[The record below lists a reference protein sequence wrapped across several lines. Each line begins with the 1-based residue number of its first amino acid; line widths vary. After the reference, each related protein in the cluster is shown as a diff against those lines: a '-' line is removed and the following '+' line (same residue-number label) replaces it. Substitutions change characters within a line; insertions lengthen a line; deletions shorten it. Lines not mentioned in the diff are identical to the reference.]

1 MDHLRDCQWWLSL
14 SHTAD
19 QAQPLPAAQAR
30 PLVLRLPVH
39 IRPLL
44 FQALLFPSSLQRPHR
59 QPEGPPSAARP
70 SPPPDPLSQA
80 PKQDPR
86 SVTSLPSVLMNRGQ
100 NLGPRP
106 LLGQAEGTPT
116 LVLWL
121 VQELWLL
128 GLDHMVAQR
137 V

>member
-1 MDHLRDCQWWLSL
+1 M
-14 SHTAD
+14 
-19 QAQPLPAAQAR
+19 
-30 PLVLRLPVH
+30 
-39 IRPLL
+39 
-44 FQALLFPSSLQRPHR
+44 
-59 QPEGPPSAARP
+59 
-70 SPPPDPLSQA
+70 
-80 PKQDPR
+80 
-86 SVTSLPSVLMNRGQ
+86 
-100 NLGPRP
+100 GPRP